1 MSSYVLID
9 GFLSYI
15 KSRILQEKLSWMAAR
30 RLMEPHLNHL
40 SKELIIRNEL
50 GLHARPAGRIAKMA
64 GKAKS
69 RVWLEK
75 DGEAADASSIIDL
88 LSMGCVSGSKITI
101 RVEDRLDVD
110 ILNSISDLIENGF
123 GE

>member
-1 MSSYVLID
+1 
-9 GFLSYI
+9 
-15 KSRILQEKLSWMAAR
+15 MAAR
-30 RLMEPHLNHL
+30 QLMEPHLHHL

-50 GLHARPAGRIAKMA
+50 GLHARPAGRIAKIA
-64 GKAKS
+64 GNAKS

-88 LSMGCVSGSKITI
+88 LSMGCVSGSKIII
-101 RVEDRLDVD
+101 RVEDGLDVG
-110 ILNSISDLIENGF
+110 ILNSIADLIESGF